1 VVRGKNVLKVA
12 HKKAPRET
20 ARGHCKDEKKT
31 ENGEKMKSNEKMMHQ
46 KSPHV
51 KRHNGPLDEKLLL
64 LALFRYG
71 RRIENAFT
79 RVENAVRERRKA

>member
-1 VVRGKNVLKVA
+1 MRK
-12 HKKAPRET
+12 
-20 ARGHCKDEKKT
+20 EKRRRT
-31 ENGEKMKSNEKMMHQ
+31 EMKPNEKMMHQ

-51 KRHNGPLDEKLLL
+51 KPHNGREMLL

-79 RVENAVRERRKA
+79 RVENAVRERRRV

>member
-1 VVRGKNVLKVA
+1 MRKE
-12 HKKAPRET
+12 R
-20 ARGHCKDEKKT
+20 RT
-31 ENGEKMKSNEKMMHQ
+31 EMKPFDKKMMQQ

-51 KRHNGPLDEKLLL
+51 KPHNGPHSREMLL

-79 RVENAVRERRKA
+79 RVENAVRERGKA

>member
-1 VVRGKNVLKVA
+1 MRLFTG
-12 HKKAPRET
+12 HKKAPHGGSAGPEQRRKE
-20 ARGHCKDEKKT
+20 RRT
-31 ENGEKMKSNEKMMHQ
+31 EMKPFDKKMMHQ

-51 KRHNGPLDEKLLL
+51 KPHNGPQSREMLL

-79 RVENAVRERRKA
+79 RVENAVRERRRV